1 MKNNFNTNLI
11 TENRSEAM
19 QIAKVIFGNK
29 NVNLYTAGELIH
41 ISIDG
46 EQIASIDTASGK
58 LIVNQFD
65 LFSGKVNATEY
76 LSELEKLRLALSRKN
91 IVRYKQVSTAQVG
104 LFGLSD
110 SVLTQESLIKEFQAI
125 LKKLDLGNLT
135 AFQKEE
141 IVQIGFLLE
150 IDIDFDVISNMQQE
164 ENKEVA
170 KAKAAFYSE
179 EPKAPVGDSK
189 WCKFDKFDLT
199 VNDFKELLD
208 KTKDSSYDPYDR
220 RKIKLLVYKYLLLN
234 DKQHAHYKGFY
245 KGGFDETANSY
256 ILKNKNWIKEIDERI
271 KDYISTCNI
280 TLNNVSIFNT
290 PEIYKMPKEGSLLLL
305 NKTEVDT
312 IQNRIPALYAI
323 IELDKLVP
331 SNDGITFNKNK
342 NYPQECQS
350 RDYSTKTE
358 QAKVLE
364 NAKNFDATF
373 LISDIKT
380 PADGAPIIDR
390 NGIVYGGN
398 SRTMVLQRVAKFSNF
413 NEMYVKELIQKAFM
427 FGLNPADLKKFK
439 FPVLVKVIDKPNN
452 CGALSQEL
460 QRNRT
465 AEQDEITLA
474 IALSKQV
481 NTATIE
487 NIAAI
492 MDNYDFESFS
502 QFFDNRAASNSVINA
517 LRKDNIITATN
528 QAKWINT
535 ETSEFSKTGQELFK
549 FMLLAKLFP
558 NKQLLENSGSF
569 SNVIAPNIV
578 ILTKINTLPR
588 DWNIVQ
594 NISDAIQKN
603 LQARAA
609 KMNFNEFVSQNSA
622 FDTANDVS
630 ENTKIIWKAML
641 HSKPRVFGTALKS
654 YYESA
659 KNALNEDAMFKSG
672 DTSTDVLRALFTKAG
687 LNDREFLGDSAD
699 YSNLMDEVIPT
710 KWDMQFS
717 DNDYSEDEFQNS
729 LQLPKLPTLEDAKR
743 KRWTQKRV
751 PLRRTAELLPGL
763 LDNAKILVFG
773 RQGSGKSTFVLQLM
787 DDLGKSGKVLFVS
800 AEEKASAR
808 LQERL
813 IRNRIAGRNIEILNT
828 NDWAV
833 IKDFADRGDYKYIV
847 VDSHNSVIGT
857 TQKGILSF
865 VATHPDTFMVF
876 ISRMSKNGKD
886 VLGSSDWGYDVDTE
900 IFLNEGVAK
909 TLKHRDGISGRE
921 MRVMSKD
928 YSTLTSL

>member
-58 LIVNQFD
+58 LIVNQYD
-65 LFSGKVNATEY
+65 LFSGKINASEY
-76 LSELEKLRLALSRKN
+76 LSELEKLRMALSRKN

-110 SVLTQESLIKEFQAI
+110 SVLTQESLIKEFQTI

-135 AFQKEE
+135 AYQKEE

-150 IDIDFDVISNMQQE
+150 IEIDFDVISEKSSITPEKRNIWIPNMTVSKLDRLLAKNKLT
-164 ENKEVA
+164 ENDYE
-170 KAKAAFYSE
+170 
-179 EPKAPVGDSK
+179 
-189 WCKFDKFDLT
+189 DL
-199 VNDFKELLD
+199 VDFKYFLM
-208 KTKDSSYDPYDR
+208 
-220 RKIKLLVYKYLLLN
+220 N
-234 DKQHAHYKGFY
+234 DKLSAYKNGFY
-245 KGGFDETANSY
+245 HINFSTQDGTDY
-256 ILKNKNWIKEIDERI
+256 VLKNKFWLTNIDSAI
-271 KDYISTCNI
+271 NKFNASKSNT
-280 TLNNVSIFNT
+280 SI
-290 PEIYKMPKEGSLLLL
+290 YDMPKEGSLLLL

-364 NAKNFDATF
+364 NSKNFDATF
-373 LISDIKT
+373 LISGIKT

-413 NEMYVKELIQKAFM
+413 NEMYVKELIKRASL
-427 FGLNPADLKKFK
+427 FGLNPADLKRFK

-492 MDNYDFESFS
+492 MDSYEFETFS

-528 QAKWINT
+528 QAKWVNT
-535 ETSEFSKTGQELFK
+535 DTGEFSKTGQELFK

-622 FDTANDVS
+622 FDTANEVS

-659 KNALNEDAMFKSG
+659 KNALNEDAMFKFG
-672 DTSTDVLRALFTKAG
+672 DTSTDVLRALFAKAG

-710 KWDMQFS
+710 KWDMQFN
-717 DNDYSEDEFQNS
+717 DNDYSESEFQNS
-729 LQLPKLPTLEDAKR
+729 LLLPKLPTLQDAIQKN
-743 KRWTQKRV
+743 WTQKKV
-751 PLRRTAELLPGL
+751 PLYRTAELLPNL

-773 RQGSGKSTFVLQLM
+773 KQGSGKSTFVLQLM

-808 LQERL
+808 LRERL

-828 NDWAV
+828 NDWSI
-833 IKDFADRGDYKYIV
+833 IKEFADRGDYKYIV
-847 VDSHNSVIGT
+847 VDSHNSIIGT
-857 TQKGILSF
+857 TQKGILNF

-900 IFLNEGVAK
+900 IYLQDGVAK
-909 TLKHRDGISGRE
+909 TLKHRDGMAGRE

-928 YSTLTSL
+928 YSQLTRL

>member
-19 QIAKVIFGNK
+19 QIAKVIFGNN

-46 EQIASIDTASGK
+46 DQIASIDTASGK
-58 LIVNQFD
+58 LIVNQYD
-65 LFSGKVNATEY
+65 LFSGKINASEY

-110 SVLTQESLIKEFQAI
+110 NVLTQASLINDFQAI

-135 AFQKEE
+135 AYQKEE
-141 IVQIGFLLE
+141 IVQIGYLLE
-150 IDIDFDVISNMQQE
+150 IEIDFDVIDNVQPE
-164 ENKEVA
+164 ETIPPIKEAA
-170 KAKAAFYSE
+170 KLNPNIYFT
-179 EPKAPVGDSK
+179 EPKQAKDLIVSL
-189 WCKFDKFDLT
+189 DKIKDIQDDVVDLFRYQQLKNSWVEG
-199 VNDFKELLD
+199 VNLLKNNTDVLGKKLTPEKREGIFNSVISAQNKIFALERRDKTNKSENVPNIYTMPKEGALLLLD
-208 KTKDSSYDPYDR
+208 KT
-220 RKIKLLVYKYLLLN
+220 V
-234 DKQHAHYKGFY
+234 
-245 KGGFDETANSY
+245 
-256 ILKNKNWIKEIDERI
+256 
-271 KDYISTCNI
+271 
-280 TLNNVSIFNT
+280 
-290 PEIYKMPKEGSLLLL
+290 
-305 NKTEVDT
+305 VDT
-312 IQNRIPALYAI
+312 VDKTIPALFAI
-323 IELDKLVP
+323 IELEKLIP
-331 SNDGITFNKNK
+331 SNDGITFNKNR

-350 RDYSTKTE
+350 RDYSTTTE
-358 QAKVLE
+358 QSKVMN

-373 LISDIKT
+373 LISNIKT
-380 PADGAPIIDR
+380 PADGAPIIDK

-398 SRTMVLQRVAKFSNF
+398 SRTMVLQRVARFGNF
-413 NEMYVKELIQKAFM
+413 NEMYVNELIKSANL
-427 FGLNPADLKKFK
+427 FGLNPNDLKRFK
-439 FPVLVKVIDKPNN
+439 YPVLVKVIDKPNN

-465 AEQDEITLA
+465 ADQDEITLA
-474 IALSKQV
+474 IAMSKQLPER
-481 NTATIE
+481 TIE
-487 NIAAI
+487 KIATLL
-492 MDNYDFESFS
+492 DNYDLDNFS
-502 QFFDNRAASNSVINA
+502 DLLNNSTTKDSLINE
-517 LRKDNIITATN
+517 LRSVGIINATN
-528 QAKWINT
+528 QAKWLNVTVTKDNRTLIT
-535 ETSEFSKTGQELFK
+535 FSDIGKKLFE

-558 NKQLLENSGSF
+558 NKHLLESSGTF
-569 SNVIAPNIV
+569 SNVISPNIE
-578 ILTKINTLPR
+578 ILTRINTLPK
-588 DWNIVQ
+588 DWNIVE
-594 NISDAIQKN
+594 NIKDAIEKN
-603 LQARAA
+603 LQAKASG
-609 KMNFNEFVSQNSA
+609 MNFKEFVSQSSA
-622 FDTANDVS
+622 FDNANDVS

-641 HSKPRVFGTALKS
+641 HSKPRVFGNALKS
-654 YYESA
+654 YYNSA
-659 KNALNEDAMFKSG
+659 KNAINGDAMFNT
-672 DTSTDVLRALFTKAG
+672 DATSTEVLRTIFGNAG
-687 LNDREFLGDSAD
+687 LNDSAD

-710 KWDMQFS
+710 RWDMQFN
-717 DNDYSEDEFQNS
+717 DNDYSEDDFQQS

-743 KRWTQKRV
+743 KNWTQKQV

-857 TQKGILSF
+857 TQKGILNF

-900 IFLNEGVAK
+900 IYLNDGVAK